1 MNTQFPMLDQVLPR
15 KRSRIHTTLL
25 DLVYAVNQATDD
37 DRQVT
42 AVVTH
47 LINSGQ
53 ARLTGTFKGRRVI
66 IA

>member
-1 MNTQFPMLDQVLPR
+1 MNIQLPMRDQVLPR
-15 KRSRIHTTLL
+15 KRPRIHTTLL
-25 DLVYAVNQATDD
+25 DLVHAINQVTDD

-66 IA
+66 VA